1 MTATVEVITFPDA
14 VEHALTYLRGSL
26 TTAGDTATVDNR
38 VPNPRPVRLVKVN
51 RTGGYRLDLVRE
63 RVNLTVECWAPRS
76 EQAHDLAQLCRGLLW
91 VMPDRYTGCTTY
103 LPPDPE
109 VGGIVELPDPDTESP
124 RFTFTLQLDF
134 RGAAL

>member
-1 MTATVEVITFPDA
+1 MTDVAEVVTFPDA
-14 VEHALTYLRGSL
+14 VEHDLIYLRAQLG
-26 TTAGDTATVDNR
+26 AIGDTATVANR
-38 VPNPRPVRLVKVN
+38 VPHPRPVRLVKVN
-51 RTGGYRLDLVRE
+51 RTGGSRLDLVRE
-63 RVNLTVECWAPRS
+63 RVQQTVECWAPTVQ
-76 EQAHDLAQLCRGLLW
+76 EAHDLAQVCRGLLW

-109 VGGIVELPDPDTESP
+109 VGGMIELPDPDTESP